1 MLNFVENFICI
12 DELWS
17 RLSRLK
23 DILKWYIGEIL
34 FFMSVFKID
43 GKFLEDLFYNKVYI
57 SCNLFEIYYSD
68 SCEYEFDK

>member
-34 FFMSVFKID
+34 FFMSVFKRD
-43 GKFLEDLFYNKVYI
+43 GKFLEDFFYNKVYI
-57 SCNLFEIYYSD
+57 SCNLFVMYYSD

>member
-1 MLNFVENFICI
+1 MLNFVENFICN

-34 FFMSVFKID
+34 FFMLVFKRD
-43 GKFLEDLFYNKVYI
+43 GKFLEDFFYNKVY
-57 SCNLFEIYYSD
+57 NLFVMYYSD